1 MDDTQDGE
9 TMGNKE
15 IDETQDTSENGIEE
29 TTPDHPISAAIESH
43 VLRICDLRTSAF
55 TFMKQAESNFIE
67 ELEKQVE
74 ILEKNVRLLSNKE
87 SPEQMIVIIK
97 NVIGAKKKLDRLHS
111 SELIKD
117 LAVGH
122 FLTLF
127 ATFDSFTGDLLT
139 ACYEKKPELFNA
151 IDRTMTISE
160 MLEYGNVDDIKKIIL
175 SSEIET
181 FRRKSYIEQF
191 QVLENRFGI
200 NLRKFENWEKFVEC
214 GQRRNLFT
222 HCNGRVSE
230 QYLTICST
238 HKCKLPEEI
247 KVGEQLG
254 ISPKYLRVSCNLI
267 IELILKLGQT
277 IWRKL
282 LPEEIE
288 KADNQLIKIQY
299 DFLSQADWPC
309 AIMAGYFATSL
320 PNHANTV
327 NEIMFTVNLIIALK
341 NCELDEKANKLLD
354 SIDWSALCNDFR
366 LAEKVLRED
375 YDAAMEI
382 MEKIGTKGDIVNEH
396 SYHIWPLFNKF
407 RETTQFLK
415 GYKQVYG
422 YDFSTKLKD
431 SAEESRTEVAAEISK
446 KKEDLK
452 DSEASTEKEFCP
464 PRKPQP
470 DAQPDSENVCGL
482 MGE

>member
-1 MDDTQDGE
+1 MSAKQNGK
-9 TMGNKE
+9 TMENNELDENHNTSANE
-15 IDETQDTSENGIEE
+15 IVE
-29 TTPDHPISAAIESH
+29 TTPVHPISAAIDSH

-55 TFMKQAESNFIE
+55 TFMKQAATRFVE
-67 ELEKQVE
+67 ELEKQRE
-74 ILEKNVRLLSNKE
+74 ILEENSKLLSDEE
-87 SPEQMIVIIK
+87 SPEQIIAIK
-97 NVIGAKKKLDRLHS
+97 NVIGAQRKLNRLHN

-139 ACYEKKPELFNA
+139 ACYGKKPELFNA
-151 IDRTMTISE
+151 IDRTMTVSE
-160 MLEYGNVDDIKKIIL
+160 MLEFGNVDDIKKIIL
-175 SSEIET
+175 SSEIEA

-200 NLRKFENWEKFVEC
+200 NLRNFNNWANFVEC

-222 HCNGRVSE
+222 HCDGRVSE
-230 QYLTICST
+230 QYLTICHT
-238 HKCKLPEEI
+238 HKCKLPEEL
-247 KVGEQLG
+247 KVGEQLE

-277 IWRKL
+277 VWRKL
-282 LPEEIE
+282 LPEEIK
-288 KADNQLIKIQY
+288 KADSQLISIQY

-309 AIMAGYFATSL
+309 AIMAGNFATSL
-320 PNHANTV
+320 PSHASTV
-327 NEIMFTVNLIIALK
+327 NKIMFTVNLIIALK
-341 NCELDEKANKLLD
+341 NCELHEEANKLLD

-375 YDAAMEI
+375 YDAAMEL
-382 MEKIGTKGDIVNEH
+382 MEKIGTKGDFVIEQ
-396 SYHIWPLFNKF
+396 SYHIWPLFSKF

-422 YDFSTKLKD
+422 YDFSTKLKN
-431 SAEESRTEVAAEISK
+431 SAEESRTEVEAEISK
-446 KKEDLK
+446 KKEDLQ
-452 DSEASTEKEFCP
+452 DSETGTEKEICLP
-464 PRKPQP
+464 KDPQP
-470 DAQPDSENVCGL
+470 GTQPDSENACGL
-482 MGE
+482 AGE